1 MGRRPLKIS
10 LAPVLAVLL
19 LLLAAGPVVL
29 LVGQAV
35 WGTHP
40 PSAEVYGRG
49 WLTLLGRSV
58 GIAGAVATLTTALG
72 LGVGFS
78 FSKVGMPGKS
88 GLRLLTAIPLLLA
101 PYLLAVAWSDGFYQF
116 GWDRR
121 LLFGPVGVVLV
132 LTTVYT
138 PLATYFVVGSL
149 ANMNA
154 SLEEA
159 GLLMTTY
166 PGVFRRLVLPLLRP
180 ALGSSFGLIFVL
192 ALSEFSVPSYLG
204 VTTLVTEIFT
214 QFAAFYR
221 SDVAIGQSVVLIGL
235 CLLLLL
241 PQQSFLT
248 RAPLVTMGSRSFRSL
263 TFTKPWQRGW
273 AFGLVTLYGVG
284 FIGLPLSMLV
294 RQALSRGGADLRDA
308 FARLLPALLPSLGLA
323 AGGALLLT
331 ATAWLLA
338 RAKVPGQYGLLLA
351 LFAVPST
358 VLGIAYS
365 QFYNTVGLSSIYQS
379 PLIIVL
385 AYWGRFLFIPVRL
398 LAGAL
403 AQLSPGAEEA
413 ALLVGANAW
422 VRFRRV
428 LAPLLADVFI
438 IAFGLCF
445 VLCLGELATMILVY
459 PPGTQVLS
467 VSVFTYM
474 ANAPQSL
481 VSALTLVVL
490 GITCVCLMGM
500 VFVYTFFVRSTW
512 RQSPVLG

>member
-10 LAPVLAVLL
+10 LTWVLAVLL

-29 LVGQAV
+29 LAGRAL

-40 PSAEVYGRG
+40 PSAEVYGSN
-49 WLTLLGRSV
+49 WFALLGRSV
-58 GIAGAVATLTTALG
+58 GIAGAVATLATGLG
-72 LGVGFS
+72 LGFGFG
-78 FSKVGMPGKS
+78 FSKVAMPGKS
-88 GLRLLTAIPLLLA
+88 ELRLLTALPLLLA
-101 PYLLAVAWSDGFYQF
+101 PYLLAVAWSDGFYQY
-116 GWDRR
+116 GWDRA
-121 LLFGPVGVVLV
+121 LLFGPAGVVLV

-138 PLATYFVVGSL
+138 PLATYFVASSL
-149 ANMNA
+149 ANLDA

-159 GLLMTTY
+159 GLLVTTY
-166 PGVFRRLVLPLLRP
+166 PGVFRRLVGPLLRP

-221 SDVAIGQSVVLIGL
+221 PDVAVGQSMLLIGL

-241 PQQSFLT
+241 PQRSFLT

-263 TFTKPWQRGW
+263 TFTKPWQRLW
-273 AFGLVTLYGVG
+273 AFGLAGLYAAG
-284 FIGLPLSMLV
+284 FILLPLGMLV
-294 RQALSRGGADLRDA
+294 RQALSRGGSDLQTA
-308 FARLLPALLPSLGLA
+308 FALLQPALLPSLGLA

-331 ATAWLLA
+331 ASAYGLA
-338 RAKVPGQYGLLLA
+338 RAKIPGQYGLLLG

-358 VLGIAYS
+358 VLGIAYN
-365 QFYNTVGLSSIYQS
+365 QFYNTVGLSVIYRS

-422 VRFRRV
+422 IRFRRV
-428 LAPLLADVFI
+428 LAPLLADVFV

-467 VSVFTYM
+467 VSVFTRM

-490 GITCVCLMGM
+490 AITCVCLAGL
-500 VFVYTFFVRSTW
+500 VLIYNFFVRSPW
-512 RQSPVLG
+512 RQSPVLR